1 MRSGPGPR
9 PARNSTGGL
18 TLPAAVPQAA
28 LTLER
33 LRDELAAM
41 QSYEEP
47 QPGAPGCY
55 FGVST
60 RRVAYPADDPLGRAL
75 YIGQVDLEGH
85 RSGLGILMWADGSRY
100 LGEWLSDKRSGHGV
114 QLFSDGSSYTGQ
126 FLASRRHGHGA
137 ALAVDGAQRCGWW
150 QFGELHAQDRYTL
163 RAARRPSGRGAGA
176 GAGAAGGDSASSSP
190 PSGLN
195 ETVNFISS
203 PGEEEAAVVAAGSG
217 AGVQL
222 RAEVNEALRSA
233 LAAAAEARANAEALG
248 AERAR
253 ELLALA
259 ASPGLPGWSAPR
271 GADAALGSPRAE
283 APQEAAGRAAAAW
296 LRQGGLGAAAARSVR
311 PASRGGRREAA
322 PAPPVGE
329 RASPPEAEPK
339 RQGAAVPEGAGAGAG
354 ASKLARELKAA
365 RAAGGAA
372 GGAAGAVA
380 PLRLQAA
387 DEAVRALK
395 AARAA
400 GDVAEVVALLRVHV
414 GAEAA
419 ASAGC
424 RLLWEMLTAPDAGGA
439 AAGVQPADVVAAG
452 AVEAAAA
459 CMAAHRASERA
470 ALAGVGALE
479 ALAADAACE
488 AGVVRR
494 GGAAAVVAA
503 MGTHRGSATL
513 QERGCGALGNM
524 AGDEECELAV
534 VAAGGV
540 EAVVAAMVA
549 HGAAEGVQLHGCGA
563 LWNLSGCEESE
574 EAVAQRGG
582 AGAAVRALDA
592 HPGSAAVAEQA
603 CGALRCLAGGARGAA
618 AVAECGGTAATV
630 AAMAAHPAAA
640 GVQEQACGAL
650 ANLAMH
656 EASHG
661 PRDASADPACGAPAV
676 DALLAALA
684 AHAAHAGVA
693 GQALAALADVSA
705 AGACGGPGRKP
716 EAGPGALAARGTIE
730 AAVRAAEVA
739 PRAPPPPR
747 ARPGASAVELS
758 AVDFWALD

>member
-100 LGEWLSDKRSGHGV
+100 LGEWLGDKRSGHGV

-259 ASPGLPGWSAPR
+259 ASPGLPGWSVPR
-271 GADAALGSPRAE
+271 RLPAVVLLRFGLCRSPLRTFCVPIWLGLVFWFQVCTRSSTTSSPSIAGYAR
-283 APQEAAGRAAAAW
+283 AGR
-296 LRQGGLGAAAARSVR
+296 S
-311 PASRGGRREAA
+311 
-322 PAPPVGE
+322 GE
-329 RASPPEAEPK
+329 T
-339 RQGAAVPEGAGAGAG
+339 AVDEGAFM
-354 ASKLARELKAA
+354 
-365 RAAGGAA
+365 RAAGE
-372 GGAAGAVA
+372 
-380 PLRLQAA
+380 L
-387 DEAVRALK
+387 
-395 AARAA
+395 
-400 GDVAEVVALLRVHV
+400 
-414 GAEAA
+414 
-419 ASAGC
+419 GC
-424 RLLWEMLTAPDAGGA
+424 RLWETFRFL
-439 AAGVQPADVVAAG
+439 
-452 AVEAAAA
+452 
-459 CMAAHRASERA
+459 CKY
-470 ALAGVGALE
+470 AL
-479 ALAADAACE
+479 
-488 AGVVRR
+488 
-494 GGAAAVVAA
+494 
-503 MGTHRGSATL
+503 
-513 QERGCGALGNM
+513 
-524 AGDEECELAV
+524 
-534 VAAGGV
+534 
-540 EAVVAAMVA
+540 
-549 HGAAEGVQLHGCGA
+549 
-563 LWNLSGCEESE
+563 
-574 EAVAQRGG
+574 
-582 AGAAVRALDA
+582 
-592 HPGSAAVAEQA
+592 
-603 CGALRCLAGGARGAA
+603 
-618 AVAECGGTAATV
+618 
-630 AAMAAHPAAA
+630 PAA
-640 GVQEQACGAL
+640 
-650 ANLAMH
+650 
-656 EASHG
+656 
-661 PRDASADPACGAPAV
+661 
-676 DALLAALA
+676 
-684 AHAAHAGVA
+684 
-693 GQALAALADVSA
+693 
-705 AGACGGPGRKP
+705 
-716 EAGPGALAARGTIE
+716 IW
-730 AAVRAAEVA
+730 VA
-739 PRAPPPPR
+739 PI
-747 ARPGASAVELS
+747 S
-758 AVDFWALD
+758 